1 MNSLLLNMSSTCE
14 PTSPKALSPAHIVPG
29 KNGLEV
35 VLGLDAQAWNVPTR
49 NVQSPVANVA
59 TDTNQ
64 AWSLCRDVAQGPTPR
79 YNFATYAN
87 EEPLHPMSN
96 RADTDDVQKIS
107 GAWQSLQQKKLQA
120 VRDMYQDESPL
131 HSQASETTS
140 AGEDEAAAPGTPT
153 TRLSSKENEC
163 ALEQSMDT
171 LRKWDVAE
179 DMPTLMMRHIPTRA
193 TQQEILESIDDLG
206 FTSELDFFYLPLKKG
221 QMRNCGYAFIGLRS
235 MEATARF
242 TAAIVGYRFPKR
254 QSERAIEVL
263 PARIQGFG
271 ANAGRSRR
279 ARNNSR
285 LVNSPFLYGRAAP
298 LRTQTSSP

>member
-1 MNSLLLNMSSTCE
+1 MNSLFLDMPSVCE

-35 VLGLDAQAWNVPTR
+35 VLGLEPMDVKAWSMHMNDTR
-49 NVQSPVANVA
+49 APAASVAA
-59 TDTNQ
+59 DTNQ
-64 AWSLCRDVAQGPTPR
+64 AWRLRHDSAP
-79 YNFATYAN
+79 NFPTYAN
-87 EEPLHPMSN
+87 EDPNSPLIN
-96 RADTDDVQKIS
+96 RVDTPDVQQIS
-107 GAWQSLQQKKLQA
+107 GAWKSLQQKKLQA
-120 VRDMYQDESPL
+120 VRDMYKDESP
-131 HSQASETTS
+131 SNSRASETTS
-140 AGEDEAAAPGTPT
+140 VGEDEAPRTPT
-153 TRLSSKENEC
+153 KAKEHC
-163 ALEQSMDT
+163 AVEQSMDT
-171 LRKWDVAE
+171 LRKWEVAE

-193 TQQEILESIDDLG
+193 TQQEILETIDDLG
-206 FTSELDFFYLPLKKG
+206 FTAELDFFYLPLKKG

-242 TAAIVGYRFPKR
+242 TAAIVGFRFPKR